1 MFEPGE
7 RVLLVGGGRTFF
19 VRAGTGSFSTDRGVL
34 DLDSLLCL
42 SPGDTITT
50 HSGQDFRALSPRAP
64 DFFSRASRSG
74 APMLPKDIGLAIAF
88 SGMNSRDEVL
98 DAGTGSGIAAIYF
111 GGIAKRVTTYE
122 IRPEFAKTA
131 EKNIRDAKL
140 TNVEVV
146 CGDVLEATGTYDIVH
161 LDLSMTA
168 EHVTHAHTLLCEGG
182 YLICYT
188 PFLEHLFIVMDTAG
202 GLFTEVQSHECIERE
217 ITRTARGSRP
227 STRICHSGYLTVA
240 RK

>member
-34 DLDSLLCL
+34 DLDSLLRI
-42 SPGDTITT
+42 SPGETITT

-111 GGIAKRVTTYE
+111 GGIAKEVTTYE
-122 IRPEFAKTA
+122 IRPEFARTA

-140 TNVEVV
+140 ANVEVV
-146 CGDVLEATGTYDIVH
+146 CGDVIEATGTYDIVH
-161 LDLSMTA
+161 LDLSITQD
-168 EHVTHAHTLLCEGG
+168 HVFHAHSLLCEGG
-182 YLICYT
+182 YLVCYT
-188 PFLEHLFIVMDTAG
+188 PFLEHLFTVMDAAVEV
-202 GLFTEVQSHECIERE
+202 FTEVLAHECIERE

-227 STRICHSGYLTVA
+227 STRVCHSGYLTVA

>member
-34 DLDSLLCL
+34 DLDSLLRV
-42 SPGDTITT
+42 SPGDTIAT

-122 IRPEFAKTA
+122 IRPEFARTA

-140 TNVEVV
+140 ANVEVI
-146 CGDVLEATGTYDIVH
+146 CGDALEATGTYDIVH
-161 LDLSMTA
+161 FDLSITA
-168 EHVTHAHTLLCEGG
+168 EHVSHAHSLLCEGG
-182 YLICYT
+182 YLVCYT
-188 PFLEHLFIVMDTAG
+188 PFLEHLFTVMDAAG
-202 GLFTEVQSHECIERE
+202 EVFTEVQAHECIERE
-217 ITRTARGSRP
+217 ITRTSRGSRP
-227 STRICHSGYLTVA
+227 STSVCHSGYLTVA

>member
-1 MFEPGE
+1 
-7 RVLLVGGGRTFF
+7 
-19 VRAGTGSFSTDRGVL
+19 
-34 DLDSLLCL
+34 
-42 SPGDTITT
+42 
-50 HSGQDFRALSPRAP
+50 
-64 DFFSRASRSG
+64 
-74 APMLPKDIGLAIAF
+74 MLPKDIGLAIAF

-188 PFLEHLFIVMDTAG
+188 PFLEHLFIVMDAAG
-202 GLFTEVQSHECIERE
+202 GLFTEVQAHE
-217 ITRTARGSRP
+217 S
-227 STRICHSGYLTVA
+227 Y
-240 RK
+240 